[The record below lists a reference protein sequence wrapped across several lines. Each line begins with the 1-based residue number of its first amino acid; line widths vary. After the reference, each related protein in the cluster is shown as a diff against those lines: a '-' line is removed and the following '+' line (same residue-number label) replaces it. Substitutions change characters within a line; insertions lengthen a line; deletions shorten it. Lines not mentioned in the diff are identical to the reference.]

1 MQKGVEFL
9 CVQTSVGSLIIAG
22 KDLSECGHLFSNSVR
37 IWLGKRGER
46 LVGERKKH
54 KVGQNSGNELGI
66 THGTMKKKRP
76 DLAVKYTLRSTK

>member
-22 KDLSECGHLFSNSVR
+22 KDLSECGRLFSNSVR

-46 LVGERKKH
+46 LVGERKK
-54 KVGQNSGNELGI
+54 
-66 THGTMKKKRP
+66 T
-76 DLAVKYTLRSTK
+76 